1 MAITVITRKIAK
13 SDIPMTGMRTRAS
26 RESTSRTIAHLSD
39 KFEGPATSPKASNAV
54 LEFSRRGEHDR
65 PRGFAGCGRRGRR
78 RSRACGWRREEARE
92 DRPPFRGHAGYAAV
106 SWVQLEYADPS
117 ARPSE
122 GAQFGVRG
130 VAVGPGLNR

>member
-54 LEFSRRGEHDR
+54 LEFSRRAEHDR
-65 PRGFAGCGRRGRR
+65 PRGVAGCGRRDGADLERAAGAGRK
-78 RSRACGWRREEARE
+78 RE
-92 DRPPFRGHAGYAAV
+92 DRPPFRDQALRRGRICAG
-106 SWVQLEYADPS
+106 
-117 ARPSE
+117 
-122 GAQFGVRG
+122 
-130 VAVGPGLNR
+130 